1 MKTLPHLDIEKS
13 IERKKLVFK
22 WDWETITDKIM
33 IYFMSLLMLFYIYLI
48 GWEYYKIQW
57 IWWFGLVFIY
67 IIYRN
72 ATEYRLTEIITQN
85 TAEKNREIILNYGRK
100 NDYKILKID
109 KKLLVLDLINNG
121 GLTIITTSTLFFF
134 HGEKVLMT
142 TIRDNE
148 GARMR
153 QTLVF
158 ISHLFLRR
166 KIKKLLLK

>member
-1 MKTLPHLDIEKS
+1 MKTLHYLDIEKS

-22 WDWETITDKIM
+22 WDWETIFGKIM
-33 IYFMSLLMLFYIYLI
+33 IYILCIAMLFSIYLI
-48 GWEYYKIQW
+48 GRENTNFQW
-57 IWWFGLVFIY
+57 IWWFGLIFIY

-72 ATEYRLTEIITQN
+72 ATEYQLTEIITQN
-85 TAEKNREIILNYGRK
+85 TTEKNREIILNYGRK

-109 KKLLVLDLINNG
+109 KKLLVLDLINDG
-121 GLTIITTSTLFFF
+121 GFTIITTSTLFFF

-142 TIRDNE
+142 TIRDNA
-148 GARMR
+148 GARMK

-158 ISHLFLRR
+158 ISHLFLRQ